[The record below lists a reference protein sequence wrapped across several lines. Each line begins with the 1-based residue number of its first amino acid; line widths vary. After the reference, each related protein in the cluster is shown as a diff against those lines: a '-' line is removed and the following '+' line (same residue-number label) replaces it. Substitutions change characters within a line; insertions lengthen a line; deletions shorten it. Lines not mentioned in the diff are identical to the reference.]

1 MTHSSYDDI
10 SGGVTR
16 VDEVQKKLEDCRRKL
31 NLALSELD
39 EKFPKSIFDNMDLP
53 AEEDP
58 AESIESETILE
69 NDNFSVLNRTLDDK
83 ISESYE
89 VQSSIP
95 DTSPPTSPPPYRRD
109 QVEGESNMNS
119 FDVASNGFP
128 PTPSSRPSLK
138 SRPNIKSEMMKL
150 FKITTGTAGML
161 DSKSRGA
168 QAGNRDVNEV
178 IPVVTSVPRDSRH
191 ALLLLFRLELPKSLG
206 AVSRLAVN
214 ADGFIAGC
222 TVHGEIFIFSKVPYS
237 RFPDSITRGHDGGVV
252 SLTWLNGPDLGSFF
266 VTNGVDKK
274 TLIWQ
279 VTERGVDGP
288 CCEIRQPAVPTC
300 CCIHPLNK
308 DIIVIGLLDNTLAM
322 YKVEKIIEGNVN
334 EGDALVRMV
343 PLGIGATFTKPITAL
358 AVSPDGRRLAV
369 GSSVGTIGFFD
380 LNTMSLDAEVDCRNR
395 QGKTSTGR
403 KVVGLNWS
411 KDSTCVLVSSCD
423 SRIRVVLVSDLSR
436 RTKFKSNFYVNENIF
451 LSAVFGPPD
460 DERIVAVSES
470 GHLCIWNLH
479 TSSKTN
485 ESCTHCSLIDGG
497 VVSKVD
503 KDKPNTIAA
512 QITSAA
518 LVPASDPFCDA
529 FQAKTFALGDGF
541 RRQNDMAFVVSDT
554 SGTIRIFA
562 ELYTPS

>member
-1 MTHSSYDDI
+1 V
-10 SGGVTR
+10 GTR
-16 VDEVQKKLEDCRRKL
+16 
-31 NLALSELD
+31 
-39 EKFPKSIFDNMDLP
+39 
-53 AEEDP
+53 
-58 AESIESETILE
+58 
-69 NDNFSVLNRTLDDK
+69 
-83 ISESYE
+83 
-89 VQSSIP
+89 
-95 DTSPPTSPPPYRRD
+95 
-109 QVEGESNMNS
+109 
-119 FDVASNGFP
+119 
-128 PTPSSRPSLK
+128 
-138 SRPNIKSEMMKL
+138 
-150 FKITTGTAGML
+150 
-161 DSKSRGA
+161 
-168 QAGNRDVNEV
+168 
-178 IPVVTSVPRDSRH
+178 
-191 ALLLLFRLELPKSLG
+191 
-206 AVSRLAVN
+206 
-214 ADGFIAGC
+214 GFI
-222 TVHGEIFIFSKVPYS
+222 
-237 RFPDSITRGHDGGVV
+237 
-252 SLTWLNGPDLGSFF
+252 
-266 VTNGVDKK
+266 
-274 TLIWQ
+274 
-279 VTERGVDGP
+279 
-288 CCEIRQPAVPTC
+288 
-300 CCIHPLNK
+300 
-308 DIIVIGLLDNTLAM
+308 
-322 YKVEKIIEGNVN
+322 
-334 EGDALVRMV
+334 
-343 PLGIGATFTKPITAL
+343 
-358 AVSPDGRRLAV
+358 
-369 GSSVGTIGFFD
+369 D

-512 QITSAA
+512 EITSAA

-541 RRQNDMAFVVSDT
+541 KRQNDMAFVVSDT